1 MSKKPNTDIIDVT
14 DAEVRE
20 DAPNELAQYQFTEM
34 MGMRKFAESM
44 QRLLSVSNL
53 VELDKLKKSK
63 KYKGMKL
70 VDQNGKL
77 VTVSTFAQVC
87 ESLGYTARH
96 IDDQLANL
104 NDLGSDV
111 LEKASGTLGFRELRS
126 LRRLPETERAALAE
140 AAKAGDKEAFED
152 VVAQALDKQREA
164 EAENEILRKRCEN
177 LDRNFERERL
187 KAEGLALRQRRESV
201 LPPPLLSRDAD
212 AFVQDGMTACAMAMA
227 GLDIL
232 NKKVLALP
240 TCDEHLEQCMH
251 SLHGHLLAL
260 AGRVSLA
267 WDSLAHLAEGFGLVL
282 PERVQAVVSP
292 DLAQSYV
299 EAHTSYINTTVEL
312 SRRAIATRSDALDR
326 LHPLPQA
333 LLNQEH
339 AQTHAQ
345 AKAQKAQAK
354 AAKASKV

>member
-14 DAEVRE
+14 DAEVRGE
-20 DAPNELAQYQFTEM
+20 GPELTAQVWFSQM
-34 MGMRKFAESM
+34 QGQRKFALQLGKMLTASA
-44 QRLLSVSNL
+44 LLDI
-53 VELDKLKKSK
+53 DKIKKSK
-63 KYKGMKL
+63 QYKGMAY
-70 VDQNGKL
+70 VDEGGNQRR
-77 VTVSTFAQVC
+77 VSTFAEFC
-87 ESLGYTARH
+87 ESLGQSQQH
-96 IDDQLANL
+96 IDEQLRNL
-104 NDLGSDV
+104 NELGADV
-111 LEKASGTLGFRELRS
+111 MEQANGVLGFRELRS

-260 AGRVSLA
+260 AGHVSLA